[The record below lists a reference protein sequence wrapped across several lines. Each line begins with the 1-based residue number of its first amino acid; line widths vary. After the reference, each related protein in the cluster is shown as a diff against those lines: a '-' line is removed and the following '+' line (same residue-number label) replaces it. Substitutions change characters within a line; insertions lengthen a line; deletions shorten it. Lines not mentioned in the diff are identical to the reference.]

1 MNHAHLRGQR
11 PLALAFVCLA
21 GLGCTSSERST
32 TDEVLT
38 AQAPI
43 MGGYVEEDDTAVVG
57 LYDMQS
63 GSMCSGSLL
72 APNLVLTARHCVSSS
87 PESVACGSATP
98 GGIHPASGFYVTTE
112 AAFPSAASGYHAA
125 REVVGLPLDPA
136 SPDPLLNEEDLC
148 GRDQALI
155 ILVDNIEPSEAAPLV
170 PRVDSS
176 LAAGD
181 GYSAI
186 GYGATNDAGSGS
198 GRRRRRDGLF
208 VDCVADACPAYSTKR
223 SEWIGDTGICQGD
236 SGGPAI
242 DLANRVVGVTSRGS
256 YGCDSPVYGH
266 VFGWADWL
274 KETAIYAAGLGGYAP
289 PPWATGWPTSPEYGG
304 TVGSACDSPECTSGI
319 CVTGV
324 QPTCTRLCDATT
336 PCPEGYFCDEGNVG
350 VCLEVPALPEQPVA
364 ATEEATA
371 GCAIA
376 ASPCAPSSSRG
387 TPWAG
392 ALALGGFVAWLRR
405 RRRWTAR

>member
-1 MNHAHLRGQR
+1 MNHAHPRSKR
-11 PLALAFVCLA
+11 PVALAFVCLA
-21 GLGCTSSERST
+21 PLGCTSSELPT
-32 TDEVLT
+32 ADELLIV
-38 AQAPI
+38 QSRI
-43 MGGYVEEDDTAVVG
+43 MGGYVDPDDAAVVG
-57 LYDMQS
+57 IYDMQV
-63 GSMCSGSLL
+63 GGMCSGSLL

-87 PESVACGSATP
+87 PETVACGSATP
-98 GGIHPASGFYVTTE
+98 GGIHAASGFYVTTE
-112 AAFPSAASGYHAA
+112 TAFPSDASGYHAA
-125 REVVGLPLDPA
+125 REVVGLPMDPA

-155 ILVDNIEPSEAAPLV
+155 ILVDNIEPSEATPLV

-198 GRRRRRDGLF
+198 GMRRRRDGLF
-208 VDCVADACPAYSTKR
+208 VDCVADACPAYSTKS

-274 KETAIYAAGLGGYAP
+274 KDTAVYAAELGGYPP
-289 PPWATGWPTSPEYGG
+289 PPWATGWPTSPEFGG

-319 CVTGV
+319 CVAGEP
-324 QPTCTRLCDATT
+324 PTCTRLCDATT
-336 PCPEGYFCDEGNVG
+336 PCPEGYFCDEANLG
-350 VCLEVPALPEQPVA
+350 VCLEVPAPPEQPA
-364 ATEEATA
+364 AETGDATA
-371 GCAIA
+371 GCAIS
-376 ASPCAPSSSRG
+376 ASPREPSSSRG
-387 TPWAG
+387 NPWAG
-392 ALALGGFVAWLRR
+392 ALALGVLVASLHRR
-405 RRRWTAR
+405 RRRAAR